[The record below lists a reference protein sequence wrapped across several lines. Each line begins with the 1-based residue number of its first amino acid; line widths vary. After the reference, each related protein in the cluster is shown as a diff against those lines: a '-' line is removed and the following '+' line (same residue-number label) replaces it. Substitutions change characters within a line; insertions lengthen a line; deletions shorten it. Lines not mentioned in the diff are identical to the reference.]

1 MAGQPDARELAHEA
15 IGSARLTAF
24 GVSNVAP
31 AGAVAGGL
39 VIVVAY
45 AGFAAPL
52 VVLIA
57 LVASL
62 CCAVSIA
69 EFARRLPSAGSLYT
83 YNRCGLGETA
93 GDEFL
98 SLGFSIA
105 FTSLRS
111 RRVATPRRRYQIP
124 SAVCQTSS
132 ASMLIPFVNRIVM
145 GP

>member
-1 MAGQPDARELAHEA
+1 MAGKPETRGLAREA

-31 AGAVAGGL
+31 SRRAVAGGL

-62 CCAVSIA
+62 VLRGQHRGVRPPAAHVTPARCTPITAAGWARPRVS
-69 EFARRLPSAGSLYT
+69 
-83 YNRCGLGETA
+83 
-93 GDEFL
+93 
-98 SLGFSIA
+98 
-105 FTSLRS
+105 
-111 RRVATPRRRYQIP
+111 
-124 SAVCQTSS
+124 
-132 ASMLIPFVNRIVM
+132 
-145 GP
+145 